1 MEGSYL
7 HVDEESLEDWTVG
20 SYLDMTVLA
29 VYVRGRVRNKQFCMN
44 IGGGEL
50 ILECGGDKLF
60 YTDGLI
66 LCCQALGVL
75 CGMGGGGGSCRSG

>member
-29 VYVRGRVRNKQFCMN
+29 VYVSGRVRNKQFCMN
-44 IGGGEL
+44 IGGG
-50 ILECGGDKLF
+50 G
-60 YTDGLI
+60 TDT
-66 LCCQALGVL
+66 
-75 CGMGGGGGSCRSG
+75 